1 MYEGEDRGKWMSEE
15 HLGAEAK
22 GGAVWGSWLGAV
34 LRSLKYLIHIE
45 QSTDTAQEKSRAN

>member
-22 GGAVWGSWLGAV
+22 GGAVWGCWLGG
-34 LRSLKYLIHIE
+34 S
-45 QSTDTAQEKSRAN
+45 AQVPEVFNTH